1 MYKVDPKTK
10 RRSFQGMTTS
20 LPLGMIYVNQNEEK
34 KCDSY
39 VNEIVELHLDEFGE
53 SFWDGD
59 TDSFEHKI
67 FKLLS
72 GLKPSSAEETRL
84 MKDIMRLLV
93 TTYLLGYSLHIPEE
107 LKLDTIARLE
117 CYAGSHKLNQT
128 DVCAPLLVNYQT
140 KYLFRRIHQST
151 MNNILLKLQQI
162 LKSSQGTDKWMPCF
176 CAFLGL
182 AIALERQ
189 QSTLFLFAS
198 GEVDSDTGPNQVDK
212 ACREIDNKFMFMTQI
227 FRWKYNRKINPL
239 KEPPSL
245 RELDPMG
252 RVWKDADV
260 MFVRNI
266 ANLVRENGR

>member
-1 MYKVDPKTK
+1 
-10 RRSFQGMTTS
+10 
-20 LPLGMIYVNQNEEK
+20 MIYVDQNEETK
-34 KCDSY
+34 YDSY

-53 SFWDGD
+53 SFWVGD

-72 GLKPSSAEETRL
+72 GLKPSSDEETKL
-84 MKDIMRLLV
+84 MKEIMRLLV
-93 TTYLLGYSLHIPEE
+93 TTYLLGYSLHVPEE

-117 CYAGSHKLNQT
+117 CHAGSHELSQA
-128 DVCAPLLVNYQT
+128 DVLTPLLVNYQT
-140 KYLFRRIHQST
+140 KYFFCRIHQST
-151 MNNILLKLQQI
+151 MNNILLKLQRI
-162 LKSSQGTDKWMPCF
+162 LKSSKGTDKWMPCF

-189 QSTLFLFAS
+189 QSTLFQFAS
-198 GEVDSDTGPNQVDK
+198 AEVDSDTGPNQVDK
-212 ACREIDNKFMFMTQI
+212 AYREIDNKFMFMTEI

-245 RELDPMG
+245 KEPDSMG
-252 RVWKDADV
+252 HQWKDADV